1 MKGTVDVI
9 SINFSFKEYRVRF
22 IMVPLKAVSD
32 QERMRYS
39 YWPFFKSLFLIVGS
53 LQNWLEHSCY
63 CKKKNV
69 NISLSS
75 TIFHTIDYS
84 FKSTVV
90 NQACPSLN
98 GRSLETTI
106 KEKTFINL
114 MSIWCWK
121 KSFNRNWKIDSL
133 YEMPVQ
139 SFAQLL
145 YFMFF
150 GLIKV
155 IFCLAM
161 FNESHCKSRRFKG
174 TVQVNSASDPL
185 FLEWYVRFITVPFK
199 FSIDEGYR
207 TYSS

>member
-1 MKGTVDVI
+1 
-9 SINFSFKEYRVRF
+9 
-22 IMVPLKAVSD
+22 
-32 QERMRYS
+32 
-39 YWPFFKSLFLIVGS
+39 
-53 LQNWLEHSCY
+53 
-63 CKKKNV
+63 
-69 NISLSS
+69 
-75 TIFHTIDYS
+75 
-84 FKSTVV
+84 
-90 NQACPSLN
+90 
-98 GRSLETTI
+98 
-106 KEKTFINL
+106 
-114 MSIWCWK
+114 
-121 KSFNRNWKIDSL
+121 
-133 YEMPVQ
+133 MPVQ